1 MTIEANIK
9 KMNIN
14 LPDAPDPVGSYVAT
28 KIVGKFLYI
37 SGQVSINEK
46 GEFIKGKVGKEL
58 NLEEGYEAA
67 KRCALNIVSQA
78 KKACG
83 NDLSGIKSCIKLT
96 GYVNSTDNFTDQPK
110 IINGAS
116 DLISSVFGEIGKHTR
131 AAVSVNSLPLGV
143 AVEVDAIFEL
153 N

>member
-1 MTIEANIK
+1 MTIEDNIK

-83 NDLSGIKSCIKLT
+83 NDLSRIKSCIKLT

-131 AAVSVNSLPLGV
+131 AAISVNSLPLGV